1 MLYFSRVDYLFE
13 GIFVEQERSH
23 LISVII
29 PAYNAEKTIEEA
41 VDSVLSQSYENIE
54 VILIDDHSSDGTKEL
69 LEALADKDPRVR
81 VLSNDTN
88 IGVLK
93 TRLKGV
99 HSSFGKW
106 IAFLDSDDVWE
117 SDKLEKQVR
126 LQEETASYLVY
137 SGTGYIGK
145 NGAPL
150 SWVFHVPSE
159 VTYKK
164 LLKQN
169 VISNSSVLVLKD
181 VFLHFTP
188 VSEDG
193 NDMHEDFACWL
204 SILKNGHKISG
215 IDEPLVKYRVSNDS
229 LTGNKFHAAVLNWR
243 TYRFIGL
250 NVFQAAFYMAFYAV
264 NGMIKYKHIRK
275 KA

>member
-1 MLYFSRVDYLFE
+1 M
-13 GIFVEQERSH
+13 EQERSH

-41 VDSVLSQSYENIE
+41 VDSVLSQTYENIE

-126 LQEETASYLVY
+126 LQEEAT
-137 SGTGYIGK
+137 
-145 NGAPL
+145 
-150 SWVFHVPSE
+150 
-159 VTYKK
+159 
-164 LLKQN
+164 
-169 VISNSSVLVLKD
+169 
-181 VFLHFTP
+181 
-188 VSEDG
+188 
-193 NDMHEDFACWL
+193 L
-204 SILKNGHKISG
+204 SIQVPVI
-215 IDEPLVKYRVSNDS
+215 
-229 LTGNKFHAAVLNWR
+229 
-243 TYRFIGL
+243 
-250 NVFQAAFYMAFYAV
+250 
-264 NGMIKYKHIRK
+264 
-275 KA
+275 

>member
-1 MLYFSRVDYLFE
+1 M
-13 GIFVEQERSH
+13 EQERSH

-41 VDSVLSQSYENIE
+41 VDSVLSQTYESLE
-54 VILIDDHSSDGTKEL
+54 VIIVDDCSSDGTKEL

-81 VLSNDTN
+81 VLSNDAN

-99 HSSFGKW
+99 HASFGKW
-106 IAFLDSDDVWE
+106 IAFLDSDDIWE
-117 SDKLEKQVR
+117 KDKLEKQVR

-137 SGTGYIGK
+137 SGTGYIRK
-145 NGAPL
+145 NGETL
-150 SWVFHVPSE
+150 SWVLHVPSE

-204 SILKNGHKISG
+204 SILKSGHKVSG

-229 LTGNKFHAAVLNWR
+229 MTGNKFRAAVLNWR
-243 TYRFIGL
+243 TYRYIGL

-264 NGMIKYKHIRK
+264 NGAIKYSRLRRR
-275 KA
+275 A